1 MSNNHPF
8 VFRGIKASGKYS
20 YVAELRSSKESTI
33 GFKPTATLMIKLL
46 SSGGKKGADCIRVQI
61 PNVREDIPIGIMFR
75 ALGLT
80 TDKDIIQHICYD
92 LQDVRML
99 ELLRPSIEESFPV
112 QTREI
117 AEIYIANRGVA
128 GVGVAKEDRLAY
140 AKVLLQNHLLPH
152 IGVTNDLEVKKAYYL
167 GYMVH
172 KLLQTALGRRPE
184 DDRDHYANKRLDLAG
199 PLMANLFR

>member
-1 MSNNHPF
+1 MF
-8 VFRGIKASGKYS
+8 FFLIFFR
-20 YVAELRSSKESTI
+20 
-33 GFKPTATLMIKLL
+33 
-46 SSGGKKGADCIRVQI
+46 ADCIRVQI

-92 LQDVRML
+92 LQDIRML

-128 GVGVAKEDRLAY
+128 GIGVAKEDRLAY
-140 AKVLLQNHLLPH
+140 AKVLLQNVLFL
-152 IGVTNDLEVKKAYYL
+152 
-167 GYMVH
+167 
-172 KLLQTALGRRPE
+172 
-184 DDRDHYANKRLDLAG
+184 
-199 PLMANLFR
+199 NLSFLFSQHSFLS